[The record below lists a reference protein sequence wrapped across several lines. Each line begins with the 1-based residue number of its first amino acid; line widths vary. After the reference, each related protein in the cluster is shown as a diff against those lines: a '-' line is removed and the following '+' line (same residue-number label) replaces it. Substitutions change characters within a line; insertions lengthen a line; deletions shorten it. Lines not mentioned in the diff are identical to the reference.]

1 MINENTQVTIAEL
14 ELCLGLSKQ
23 RIGQLKVD
31 GVIVKAG
38 HGKYLLAETLK
49 NYHQYLKGV
58 VADSGG
64 ADVIDF
70 NYERARKTRAEAS
83 RIERL
88 NEVDNGLYVA
98 LADVK
103 AEISDA
109 AAICS
114 RILTGMKLKIS
125 RIAPDM
131 SNRTLDLIDREC
143 LIAMTA
149 ICELDESYLSREP
162 KAAVISGEAG

>member
-1 MINENTQVTIAEL
+1 MIYATTQVSISEL
-14 ELCLGLSKQ
+14 EMCLGLSKQ
-23 RIGQLKVD
+23 RIGQLKTD

-38 HGKYLLAETLK
+38 HGRYLLAETLK

-83 RIERL
+83 RIKRL

-98 LADVK
+98 LSDVRRSAD
-103 AEISDA
+103 
-109 AAICS
+109 
-114 RILTGMKLKIS
+114 
-125 RIAPDM
+125 
-131 SNRTLDLIDREC
+131 
-143 LIAMTA
+143 
-149 ICELDESYLSREP
+149 
-162 KAAVISGEAG
+162 